1 MKPDE
6 PLTKTVLQVAAV
18 SGERLDLPVVIAANG
33 LDEEACLDALD
44 PAIVSRMLVVGA
56 DAGVEFGR
64 ILDEIRK
71 ASDAL
76 GGGALRETVV
86 SLARF
91 TLVLH
96 SVDDDTFLVMALLPD
111 GNLGKARYLLR
122 RHLPAIRAAL

>member
-1 MKPDE
+1 MIFQPT
-6 PLTKTVLQVAAV
+6 L
-18 SGERLDLPVVIAANG
+18 R
-33 LDEEACLDALD
+33 
-44 PAIVSRMLVVGA
+44 AIVDGVTDAVGVA
-56 DAGVEFGR
+56 LMGSDGIPIDQAMGASEAGRVLHEEFSAAGVEFGR

-96 SVDDDTFLVMALLPD
+96 AVDDDTFLVLALLPD